1 MIAALASGTG
11 TILEALISAE
21 LPIEVVLVDRP
32 CAAEKVAE
40 RAGIPIELVER
51 SFAPGFDRDAYSESI
66 LAALAPHRPRL
77 IAMAG
82 FGTVLGA
89 AVLAAHAGRI
99 LNTHPSLLP
108 AFKGWHAVAQALGA
122 GVSETGCTVHI
133 ATLEVDAGPIL
144 AQEAVPVYSDDDE
157 STLHERIKQVER
169 RLYPT
174 AIRCFLAGMQAAGA
188 SRGDK
193 EVP

>member
-11 TILEALISAE
+11 TILEALIAAE
-21 LPIEVVLVDRP
+21 LPIEVVLVDRR

-40 RAGIPIELVER
+40 RAGIALEFVER
-51 SFAPGFDRDAYSESI
+51 SFAAGFDRDTYSESV
-66 LAALAPHRPRL
+66 LAALAPHRPL
-77 IAMAG
+77 VLAMAG

-89 AVLAAHAGRI
+89 SVFAAYPGRI

-108 AFKGWHAVAQALGA
+108 AFKGWHAVAQALEA
-122 GVSETGCTVHI
+122 GVSETGCTVHV

-144 AQEAVPVYSDDDE
+144 AQEAVPVSADDDE
-157 STLHERIKQVER
+157 SSLHERIKQVER

-188 SRGDK
+188 HRGDK